1 MHSRWVLFIMAAA
14 LVMVA
19 ALSFG
24 HVAPAAGTVDRGIA
38 FPSANL
44 WIENALASMW
54 VNTLLTLAVAT
65 LMVAL
70 NRTYNLLRTST
81 LLDASLFLLM
91 SLATPML
98 AEGLNT
104 GTMLA
109 LVLLAC
115 LFLLYSTYQSGYCR
129 ERIFLIF
136 FMLSLATMT
145 QYCYVVYIPVFI
157 VGTAQMRI
165 FNLKTLLATVMGLIT
180 PWFVLLGCCIVGFSE
195 LRFPDIA
202 GAVASFSL
210 AANFPLIVA
219 VVVSAAMLVVGW
231 CLNFPRMIA
240 YNAHMRAYNG
250 TLSVL
255 SLVTLLALCFDF
267 TNMAAYAPV
276 AYMCAGFYIGRF
288 FAATP
293 SQRSYI
299 PIITIF
305 SLYTALLIW
314 TLMH

>member
-1 MHSRWVLFIMAAA
+1 MTPVQITRFMHSRWVLFIMAAA
-14 LVMVA
+14 LVMEA

-44 WIENALASMW
+44 WIENARASMW

-81 LLDASLFLLM
+81 LLDAS
-91 SLATPML
+91 
-98 AEGLNT
+98 
-104 GTMLA
+104 
-109 LVLLAC
+109 

-180 PWFVLLGCCIVGFSE
+180 PWFVLLGCGIVGFSE